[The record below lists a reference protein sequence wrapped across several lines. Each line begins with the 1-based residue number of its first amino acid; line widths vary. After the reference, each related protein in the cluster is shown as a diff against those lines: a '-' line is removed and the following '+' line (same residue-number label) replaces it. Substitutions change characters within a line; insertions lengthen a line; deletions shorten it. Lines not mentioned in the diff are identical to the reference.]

1 MNWSSR
7 TVLARTLSN
16 TMDGL
21 FCTDALEEAMTRHG
35 KPDIFNAD
43 QGSQFISLAFTQVIS
58 DAGVRITMDGRG
70 H

>member
-7 TVLARTLSN
+7 KVSARRLSN

-21 FCTDALEEAMTRHG
+21 FCTVEEAMTRYG
-35 KPDIFNAD
+35 KPDIFNDD
-43 QGSQFISLAFTQVIS
+43 QGSQFISLAFTQVIR